1 MLAGLILIGPFETVT
16 FVGSAKPSDCV
27 MQNKTNTTR
36 RAATTVNTFLFI
48 RILYLFGRK
57 IVAQGSL
64 LFQTGI
70 CYDIQ

>member
-1 MLAGLILIGPFETVT
+1 
-16 FVGSAKPSDCV
+16 